1 MKKILKVSLLFLIVV
16 LSLILIFNSQIS
28 NLITKTYHPTI
39 TQSVVQK
46 NINKPANFDFSKAKS
61 VDFPRVV
68 KAKLNQS
75 NVKVIGKIIIP
86 KIGIDLPIGKG
97 VDNNTLALAA
107 GTMRDNQKM
116 GIGNFPLAGHHMED
130 KKVLFSPLYYKAKVG
145 QYVYLTDMNKIYKYR
160 IYQRKFIK
168 ATDLSVINDTKNKIV
183 TLITCDATGVGRL
196 MIRGTLVDITEY
208 SKSSI
213 DKIYAQ

>member
-1 MKKILKVSLLFLIVV
+1 
-16 LSLILIFNSQIS
+16 
-28 NLITKTYHPTI
+28 
-39 TQSVVQK
+39 
-46 NINKPANFDFSKAKS
+46 
-61 VDFPRVV
+61 
-68 KAKLNQS
+68 
-75 NVKVIGKIIIP
+75 
-86 KIGIDLPIGKG
+86 
-97 VDNNTLALAA
+97 
-107 GTMRDNQKM
+107 
-116 GIGNFPLAGHHMED
+116 
-130 KKVLFSPLYYKAKVG
+130 
-145 QYVYLTDMNKIYKYR
+145 MNKIYKYR

>member
-1 MKKILKVSLLFLIVV
+1 MYK
-16 LSLILIFNSQIS
+16 
-28 NLITKTYHPTI
+28 
-39 TQSVVQK
+39 K

-130 KKVLFSPLYYKAKVG
+130 KKKF
-145 QYVYLTDMNKIYKYR
+145 YLAH
-160 IYQRKFIK
+160 FI
-168 ATDLSVINDTKNKIV
+168 TKLKLDNMFI
-183 TLITCDATGVGRL
+183 
-196 MIRGTLVDITEY
+196 
-208 SKSSI
+208 
-213 DKIYAQ
+213 

>member
-1 MKKILKVSLLFLIVV
+1 MKKILKLSLLFLIVV
-16 LSLILIFNSQIS
+16 LSLILIFNSRIS

-46 NINKPANFDFSKAKS
+46 NINKPASFDFSKAKS
-61 VDFPRVV
+61 VDFPRVF

-97 VDNNTLALAA
+97 IDNNTLALAA

>member
-1 MKKILKVSLLFLIVV
+1 MYK
-16 LSLILIFNSQIS
+16 
-28 NLITKTYHPTI
+28 
-39 TQSVVQK
+39 K

>member
-39 TQSVVQK
+39 TQAVVQK
-46 NINKPANFDFSKAKS
+46 NINKPASFDFSKAKS